1 MPGVP
6 NKLSQFWQELTRRKV
21 IKVIAMYAGGA
32 YVLIELANNV
42 VAPLNLPDWTPR
54 LVIIIALVGFPIM
67 VVLSWIFDIT
77 PEGISKT
84 ASIDD
89 LTEREQAPSHV
100 KRRLKASDAIIAVL
114 IVTVC
119 VLLYPKIFNTDK
131 FEDIRDEDGRISLV
145 VMPFQNVTGDT
156 LYEGLELGLQ
166 NLVITRL
173 SNSEELAVRQTQT
186 MYEILSSTR
195 NLNYASIT
203 PSIASDI
210 ALKLGA
216 NTVILGSIHK
226 AGSNL
231 RITANLLDA
240 SSEEIYR
247 SFEIDG
253 DPEDDYFTITD
264 SLTNLI
270 ENHLEIKVI
279 EQDLNKE
286 ILSFGISGSAEA
298 YRYLSKGLNKF
309 WQLDY
314 EAALNYFE
322 TAQEIDPNIFAVS
335 WHLIPSYNNMGKY
348 IQARQQID
356 KLYKQIN
363 NYTYL
368 EQLLIKFWISI
379 YDKNPQ
385 ETIRYVKL
393 IVEDTPL
400 FRGFWYQLGHEY
412 YWIEQYRDAAI
423 AFEKALEID
432 RSWGGGWDWVG
443 IYWFGGMAYHETG
456 QHTREKEIYEL
467 GLGVL
472 PDHPVIIAHLAI
484 CALSQGDT
492 MEANEHLTKLKSIG
506 EIENW
511 EEYYIN
517 NYIGKIY
524 DEAGYLDSAENYL
537 RRAYSIN
544 TQDAG
549 IMHSLAYFLI
559 DHDINVYEGLKL
571 INRELEIEPDNPYY
585 LDTKGWGL
593 HKQGKDN
600 EALELLNKAW
610 DLSQFYDH
618 DQFLHIQEVEQAL
631 ASQNQ

>member
-1 MPGVP
+1 MSGKS
-6 NKLSQFWQELTRRKV
+6 NRLSQFWQELKRRKV
-21 IKVIAMYAGGA
+21 IKVIAMYAGVA
-32 YVLIELANNV
+32 YILIELASNV
-42 VAPLNLPDWTPR
+42 SEPLHLPEWIPTFVILI
-54 LVIIIALVGFPIM
+54 LVIGFPITII
-67 VVLSWIFDIT
+67 LSWIFDVT
-77 PEGISKT
+77 PEGVKKT
-84 ASIDD
+84 DSVVEAIEPETHSTPI
-89 LTEREQAPSHV
+89 R
-100 KRRLKASDAIIAVL
+100 RRLKTSDVIIAILFVA
-114 IVTVC
+114 VC
-119 VLLYPKIFNTDK
+119 ILLYPKIFTKDK
-131 FEDIRDEDGRISLV
+131 FEDIKDEDGRISIV

-156 LYEGLELGLQ
+156 LFEGMELGLQ
-166 NLVITRL
+166 NLLITRL
-173 SNSEELAVRQTQT
+173 SNSDELAVRRTQT
-186 MYEILSSTR
+186 MYEILGSTKH
-195 NLNYASIT
+195 LNYASIT

-210 ALKLGA
+210 ALKLEA

-240 SSEEIYR
+240 RSEEIYR

-270 ENHLEIKVI
+270 ENHLEIQVI
-279 EQDLNKE
+279 EQDLDKE
-286 ILSFGISGSAEA
+286 IRSFGLSGSAEA

-309 WQLDY
+309 WQMDF

-335 WHLIPSYNNMGKY
+335 WHLIATYNNMGRH
-348 IQARQQID
+348 IQARQQTD
-356 KLYKQIN
+356 KLYKQIDQ
-363 NYTYL
+363 YTYL
-368 EQLLIKFWISI
+368 EQLLVKFWISI

-385 ETIRYVKL
+385 ERIRYMKL

-400 FRGFWYQLGHEY
+400 FRGFWYQLGYDY
-412 YWIEQYRDAAI
+412 YKIEQYRDAAI

-432 RSWGGGWDWVG
+432 QSWGGGWDWLG
-443 IYWFGGMAYHETG
+443 IYWLGGTTYHETG

-472 PDHPVIIAHLAI
+472 PDHPVIIARLAI

-492 MEANEHLTKLKSIG
+492 IEADEYITKLRSLGVPEILGVHDIDNLIGSIY
-506 EIENW
+506 E
-511 EEYYIN
+511 
-517 NYIGKIY
+517 
-524 DEAGYLDSAENYL
+524 EAGYIDIAEKYI

-549 IMHSLAYFLI
+549 VMSNLAYFLI

-571 INRELEIEPDNPYY
+571 INRALEIEPDNPDY

-593 HKQGKDN
+593 HKQGKDS

-610 DLSQFYDH
+610 DLRPFYNHDH
-618 DQFLHIQEVEQAL
+618 FLHIKEVEQAL
-631 ASQNQ
+631 ASQNN